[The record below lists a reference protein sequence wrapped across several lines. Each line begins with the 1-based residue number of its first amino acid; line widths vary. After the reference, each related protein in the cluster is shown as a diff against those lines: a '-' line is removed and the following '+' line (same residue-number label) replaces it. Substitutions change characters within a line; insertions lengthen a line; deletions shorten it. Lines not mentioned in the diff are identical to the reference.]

1 MGITFLLSFT
11 DRLFFFFFVLEELIL
26 RNLFN
31 ELDKL
36 PSPLAMGGCHGM
48 ALFAPPS
55 VQRSEPTTM
64 HVLWLMQYLPGSLGA
79 GIVRRKG
86 KYCYSSLTDGKPRH
100 RELTRLAKSQAETWT
115 QPQTE
120 SGSAETQPSAFIICL
135 FTDFIPAVNW
145 AIPLDRLRSFHL
157 QL

>member
-11 DRLFFFFFVLEELIL
+11 DRLFFFFCPWRTDIKE
-26 RNLFN
+26 
-31 ELDKL
+31 
-36 PSPLAMGGCHGM
+36 PLQWVRQTSQPHGM

-55 VQRSEPTTM
+55 VQRSEPTTL
-64 HVLWLMQYLPGSLGA
+64 HVLWVMQYLPGGLGA
-79 GIVRRKG
+79 GIGRRKG

-145 AIPLDRLRSFHL
+145 AIPLDRMRSFHL